1 MPKVH
6 SLFTVKKDV
15 NAEIVSKSTKIK
27 NTEKNIIKNKTVQN
41 NTRLDKT
48 NTVLANKT
56 KTTSTNTNENITTT
70 KWVKSTD
77 MLPQE
82 LRPIL
87 FNVKAD
93 KHIHGY
99 RHKINGYI
107 LKDVYNV
114 NLFKQEHGYIEWKYV
129 DGCINLDS
137 CPNGFPDCSNC
148 KLSKK

>member
-15 NAEIVSKSTKIK
+15 NSEAVSKSTKIK
-27 NTEKNIIKNKTVQN
+27 NKEKNIIKNKPAQN
-41 NTRLDKT
+41 NTHT
-48 NTVLANKT
+48 NKT

-70 KWVKSTD
+70 EWVKSTD

-87 FNVKAD
+87 LNVKGN
-93 KHIHGY
+93 KHIYGY

-107 LKDVYNV
+107 LKDVYSV
-114 NLFKQEHGYIEWKYV
+114 NLFKQEHGYIEWKYI
-129 DGCINLDS
+129 DGCINLDG

>member
-15 NAEIVSKSTKIK
+15 NSETVSKSTKIK

-41 NTRLDKT
+41 NTHTNKT
-48 NTVLANKT
+48 NNISANKI
-56 KTTSTNTNENITTT
+56 KTTSTNINENITTT
-70 KWVKSTD
+70 KWIKSTD
-77 MLPQE
+77 ILPQE

-87 FNVKAD
+87 FNAKTD
-93 KHIHGY
+93 KHIYGY

-114 NLFKQEHGYIEWKYV
+114 NLFKQEYGYIEWKYI

-137 CPNGFPDCSNC
+137 CPNGFPDCFNC
-148 KLSKK
+148 KLFKK

>member
-15 NAEIVSKSTKIK
+15 NSETVSKSTKIK

-41 NTRLDKT
+41 NAHT
-48 NTVLANKT
+48 NKT

-70 KWVKSTD
+70 EWVKSTD

-87 FNVKAD
+87 LNVKGN
-93 KHIHGY
+93 KHIYGY

-114 NLFKQEHGYIEWKYV
+114 KLFKQEHGYIEWKYIN
-129 DGCINLDS
+129 GCINLDG

>member
-15 NAEIVSKSTKIK
+15 NSETVSRSTKIK
-27 NTEKNIIKNKTVQN
+27 STEKNIIKNKTVQN
-41 NTRLDKT
+41 NIHT
-48 NTVLANKT
+48 NKT

-70 KWVKSTD
+70 EWVKSTD

-87 FNVKAD
+87 LNVKGN
-93 KHIHGY
+93 KHIYGY

-114 NLFKQEHGYIEWKYV
+114 KLFKQEHGYIEWKYI
-129 DGCINLDS
+129 DGCINLDG

>member
-15 NAEIVSKSTKIK
+15 NSETVSRSTKIK
-27 NTEKNIIKNKTVQN
+27 STEKNIINSKTVQN
-41 NTRLDKT
+41 NTHT
-48 NTVLANKT
+48 NKT

-70 KWVKSTD
+70 EWVKSTD

-87 FNVKAD
+87 LNVKGN
-93 KHIHGY
+93 KHIYGY

-114 NLFKQEHGYIEWKYV
+114 KLFKQEHGYIEWKYI
-129 DGCINLDS
+129 DGCINLDG

>member
-15 NAEIVSKSTKIK
+15 NSETVSKSTKIK
-27 NTEKNIIKNKTVQN
+27 STEKNVINSKTVQN
-41 NTRLDKT
+41 NAHT
-48 NTVLANKT
+48 NKT

-70 KWVKSTD
+70 EWVKSTD

-87 FNVKAD
+87 LNVKGN
-93 KHIHGY
+93 KHIYGY

-114 NLFKQEHGYIEWKYV
+114 KLFKQEHGYIEWKYIN
-129 DGCINLDS
+129 GCINLDG

>member
-15 NAEIVSKSTKIK
+15 NSEAVSKSTKIK
-27 NTEKNIIKNKTVQN
+27 NKEKNIINNKTVQN
-41 NTRLDKT
+41 NTHT
-48 NTVLANKT
+48 NKT

-70 KWVKSTD
+70 EWVKSTD

-87 FNVKAD
+87 LNVKGN
-93 KHIHGY
+93 KHIYGY

-114 NLFKQEHGYIEWKYV
+114 KLFKQEHGYVEWKYIA
-129 DGCINLDS
+129 GCINLDG

>member
-1 MPKVH
+1 MAKVH

-15 NAEIVSKSTKIK
+15 NSETVSKSTKIK

-41 NTRLDKT
+41 NAHT
-48 NTVLANKT
+48 NKT

-70 KWVKSTD
+70 EWVKSTD

-87 FNVKAD
+87 LNVKGN
-93 KHIHGY
+93 KHIYGY

-114 NLFKQEHGYIEWKYV
+114 KLFKQEHGYIEWKYIN
-129 DGCINLDS
+129 GCINLDG

>member
-15 NAEIVSKSTKIK
+15 NFETVSKSTKIK
-27 NTEKNIIKNKTVQN
+27 NKEKNIIKNKTVQN
-41 NTRLDKT
+41 NTPT
-48 NTVLANKT
+48 NKT

-70 KWVKSTD
+70 EWVKSTD

-87 FNVKAD
+87 LNVKGN
-93 KHIHGY
+93 KHIYGY

-114 NLFKQEHGYIEWKYV
+114 KLFKQEHGYIEWKYI
-129 DGCINLDS
+129 DGCINLDG

>member
-15 NAEIVSKSTKIK
+15 NSETVSKSTKIK

-41 NTRLDKT
+41 NAHT
-48 NTVLANKT
+48 NKT

-70 KWVKSTD
+70 EWVKSTD
-77 MLPQE
+77 RLPQE
-82 LRPIL
+82 LRPTL
-87 FNVKAD
+87 FNVKGD
-93 KHIHGY
+93 KHIYGY

-114 NLFKQEHGYIEWKYV
+114 KLFKQEHGYIEWKYI

>member
-15 NAEIVSKSTKIK
+15 NSETVSRSTKIK
-27 NTEKNIIKNKTVQN
+27 STEKNIIKNKTVQN
-41 NTRLDKT
+41 NIHT
-48 NTVLANKT
+48 NET

-70 KWVKSTD
+70 EWVKSTD

-87 FNVKAD
+87 LNIKGN
-93 KHIHGY
+93 KHIYGY

-114 NLFKQEHGYIEWKYV
+114 KLFKQEHGYIEWKYI
-129 DGCINLDS
+129 DGCINLDG

>member
-15 NAEIVSKSTKIK
+15 NSETVSKSTKIK

-41 NTRLDKT
+41 NAHT
-48 NTVLANKT
+48 NKT

-70 KWVKSTD
+70 EWVKSTD

-87 FNVKAD
+87 LNVKGN
-93 KHIHGY
+93 KHIYRY

-114 NLFKQEHGYIEWKYV
+114 KLFKQEHGYIEWKYIN
-129 DGCINLDS
+129 GCINLDG

>member
-15 NAEIVSKSTKIK
+15 NSEAASKSAKIK

-41 NTRLDKT
+41 NIHT
-48 NTVLANKT
+48 NKT
-56 KTTSTNTNENITTT
+56 KTASTNTNENITTT
-70 KWVKSTD
+70 EWVKSTD
-77 MLPQE
+77 RLPQE

-87 FNVKAD
+87 LNVKGN
-93 KHIHGY
+93 KHIYGY

-114 NLFKQEHGYIEWKYV
+114 KLFKQEHGYIEWKYIN
-129 DGCINLDS
+129 GCINLDG

>member
-15 NAEIVSKSTKIK
+15 NSETVSKSTRIK

-41 NTRLDKT
+41 NAHT
-48 NTVLANKT
+48 NKT
-56 KTTSTNTNENITTT
+56 KTTSTNTNENITITE
-70 KWVKSTD
+70 WVKSTN

-87 FNVKAD
+87 FNVKAN
-93 KHIHGY
+93 KHIYGY

>member
-15 NAEIVSKSTKIK
+15 NSETVSKSTKIK
-27 NTEKNIIKNKTVQN
+27 NTEKNIIKNKTIQN
-41 NTRLDKT
+41 NTPT
-48 NTVLANKT
+48 NKT
-56 KTTSTNTNENITTT
+56 KTTATNTNENITTT
-70 KWVKSTD
+70 EWVKSTD
-77 MLPQE
+77 ILPQE

-87 FNVKAD
+87 LNVKGN
-93 KHIHGY
+93 KHIYGY

-107 LKDVYNV
+107 LKDVYSV
-114 NLFKQEHGYIEWKYV
+114 NLFKQEHGYIEWKYI

-148 KLSKK
+148 KLFKK

>member
-15 NAEIVSKSTKIK
+15 NSETVSRSTKIK
-27 NTEKNIIKNKTVQN
+27 STEKNIINSKTVQN
-41 NTRLDKT
+41 NTHT
-48 NTVLANKT
+48 NKT

-70 KWVKSTD
+70 EWVKSTD

-87 FNVKAD
+87 LNIKGN
-93 KHIHGY
+93 KHIYGY

-114 NLFKQEHGYIEWKYV
+114 KLFKQEHGYIEWKYIN
-129 DGCINLDS
+129 GCINLDG